1 MFNLTSPALLW
12 LSGGCWWHA
21 DQRGAHCLFIHLY
34 QINHYSMKQLSAF
47 VVAAFVGLPTGSM
60 LSDITPP
67 GGPFGG
73 RAIIPEE
80 YSYRYVFIPWL
91 KCGFKCSSH
100 SCVLD
105 KCSK

>member
-1 MFNLTSPALLW
+1 
-12 LSGGCWWHA
+12 LSGGFG
-21 DQRGAHCLFIHLY
+21 GAPISAERIAYFFTFIGL
-34 QINHYSMKQLSAF
+34 ITTSMKQLSVF
-47 VVAAFVGLPTGSM
+47 VVAAFVGLPTGTM

-67 GGPFGG
+67 GGPLGG

-105 KCSK
+105 KCNK